1 MTLSKDCLLQTARDS
16 ILKKVYQ
23 EIQKYA
29 IKIRFSTRCVSYPES
44 SMLLNRGQR
53 GLNPPSLSKEC
64 DTKCHTAR
72 A

>member
-29 IKIRFSTRCVSYPES
+29 IKIRFSTRHVSYPES
-44 SMLLNRGQR
+44 SI
-53 GLNPPSLSKEC
+53 PSK
-64 DTKCHTAR
+64 
-72 A
+72 